1 LVSVLPIFA
10 IQLSLTSL
18 SISDQFQHYGMWMY
32 LMVFVIVTVG
42 STVVG
47 GLVPDNTFLFLTGAV
62 ARVNG
67 LSMEWLLILA
77 VGGGFLGYEIN
88 YWSGR
93 LFGIAFLRGISPP
106 FIQNSKV
113 RKAFDMMED
122 FGPVT
127 LILCRI
133 IPVLNLPSFI
143 AGVDKMDYH
152 RFVGYNLISS
162 CIWGLGILILGYF
175 FGGISIMNEYLGYLA
190 VLLIIIIG
198 IAIIISLVS
207 FARNSLKRNTD
218 ISIE

>member
-1 LVSVLPIFA
+1 M
-10 IQLSLTSL
+10 
-18 SISDQFQHYGMWMY
+18 SISDQFLQYGIWMY
-32 LMVFVIVTVG
+32 LIVFVIVTLG

-47 GLVPDNTFLFLTGAV
+47 GLIPDNTFLFLTGAV

-67 LSMEWLLILA
+67 LSMGLLLVLA
-77 VGGGFLGYEIN
+77 VGGGFAGYEIN

-93 LFGIAFLRGISPP
+93 LFGIAFLRGINPP
-106 FIQNSKV
+106 FIKNKNV
-113 RKAFDMMED
+113 RKAFDMMEG
-122 FGPVT
+122 FGLVT
-127 LILCRI
+127 LVICRI
-133 IPVLNLPSFI
+133 MPVLNLPSFI
-143 AGVDKMDYH
+143 AGVDKMEYH
-152 RFVGYNLISS
+152 RFVGFNLISS

>member
-1 LVSVLPIFA
+1 MLPLIA

-18 SISDQFQHYGMWMY
+18 SISDQFLHYGIWMY
-32 LMVFVIVTVG
+32 LMVFVIVTLG

-47 GLVPDNTFLFLTGAV
+47 GLIPDNTFLFLTGAV

-77 VGGGFLGYEIN
+77 VGGGFAGYEIN

-93 LFGIAFLRGISPP
+93 LFGIAFLRGIHPP
-106 FIQNSKV
+106 FIQNRKV
-113 RKAFDMMED
+113 RKAFDMMEG

-133 IPVLNLPSFI
+133 IPVLNLPSFL

-152 RFVGYNLISS
+152 KFVGFNLLSS
-162 CIWGLGILILGYF
+162 FIWGLSILILGYF
-175 FGGISIMNEYLGYLA
+175 FGGISIINEYISYFV
-190 VLLIIIIG
+190 VLLIIIIVV
-198 IAIIISLVS
+198 AIIISLVS
-207 FARNSLKRNTD
+207 FARNYVKRRHLN
-218 ISIE
+218 

>member
-1 LVSVLPIFA
+1 MLPLIA

-18 SISDQFQHYGMWMY
+18 SISDQFLHYGIWMY
-32 LMVFVIVTVG
+32 LMVFVIVTLG

-47 GLVPDNTFLFLTGAV
+47 GLIPDNTFLFLTGAV

-77 VGGGFLGYEIN
+77 VGGGFAGYEIN

-93 LFGIAFLRGISPP
+93 LFGIAFLRGIHPP
-106 FIQNSKV
+106 FIQNRKV
-113 RKAFDMMED
+113 RKAFDMMEG

-133 IPVLNLPSFI
+133 IPVLNLPSFL

-152 RFVGYNLISS
+152 KFVGFNLISS
-162 CIWGLGILILGYF
+162 VIWGLSILILGYF
-175 FGGISIMNEYLGYLA
+175 FGGISIINEYISYFA
-190 VLLIIIIG
+190 VLLIIIIVV
-198 IAIIISLVS
+198 AIIISLVS
-207 FARNSLKRNTD
+207 FARNYVKRRHLN
-218 ISIE
+218 

>member
-1 LVSVLPIFA
+1 VLPLIA

-18 SISDQFQHYGMWMY
+18 SISDQFLHYGIWMY
-32 LMVFVIVTVG
+32 LMVFVIVTLG

-47 GLVPDNTFLFLTGAV
+47 GLIPDNTFLFLTGAV

-77 VGGGFLGYEIN
+77 VGGGFVGYEIN

-93 LFGIAFLRGISPP
+93 LFGIAFLRGIHPP
-106 FIQNSKV
+106 FIQNRKV
-113 RKAFDMMED
+113 RKAFDMMEG

-152 RFVGYNLISS
+152 KFVGFNLFSS
-162 CIWGLGILILGYF
+162 FIWGLSILILGYF
-175 FGGISIMNEYLGYLA
+175 FGGISIINEYLSYFV
-190 VLLIIIIG
+190 VLLIIIIVV
-198 IAIIISLVS
+198 AIIISLVS
-207 FARNSLKRNTD
+207 FARNYVKRRHLN
-218 ISIE
+218 

>member
-1 LVSVLPIFA
+1 MLPLIA

-18 SISDQFQHYGMWMY
+18 SISDQFLHYGIWMY
-32 LMVFVIVTVG
+32 LMVFVIVTLG

-47 GLVPDNTFLFLTGAV
+47 GLIPDNTFLFLTGAV

-77 VGGGFLGYEIN
+77 VGGGFAGYEIN

-93 LFGIAFLRGISPP
+93 LFGIAFLRGIHPP
-106 FIQNSKV
+106 FIQNRKV
-113 RKAFDMMED
+113 RKAFDMMEG

-133 IPVLNLPSFI
+133 IPVLNLPSFL

-152 RFVGYNLISS
+152 KFVGFNLISS
-162 CIWGLGILILGYF
+162 VIWGLSILILGYF
-175 FGGISIMNEYLGYLA
+175 FGGISIVNEYLSYFV
-190 VLLIIIIG
+190 VLLIIIIVV
-198 IAIIISLVS
+198 AIIISLVS
-207 FARNSLKRNTD
+207 FARNYVKRRHLN
-218 ISIE
+218 